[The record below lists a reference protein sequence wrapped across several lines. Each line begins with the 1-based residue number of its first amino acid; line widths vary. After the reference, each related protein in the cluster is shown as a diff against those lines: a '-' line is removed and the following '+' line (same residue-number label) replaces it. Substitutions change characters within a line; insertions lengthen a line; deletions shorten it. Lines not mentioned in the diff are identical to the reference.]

1 MTLSSGFMESTLLKQ
16 TLRFV
21 TNIFFYLPFA
31 LIFLNS
37 GTIRR
42 RYRPAVSLQ
51 FEPAADVGG
60 GANLGKPT
68 HGTTSQRLSR
78 DDPYSLRRVIHPSR
92 LCQRFAIFHN
102 ARLSSSGLGTPSL
115 GPAAYLA
122 SDASYE
128 KGSDGVSSPISRPS
142 SHAQYD

>member
-1 MTLSSGFMESTLLKQ
+1 MTLSSVSMESILLKQ
-16 TLRFV
+16 ILRFI
-21 TNIFFYLPFA
+21 TDIFSNLLFA
-31 LIFLNS
+31 IILEKS

-92 LCQRFAIFHN
+92 LCQCFAILHN
-102 ARLSSSGLGTPSL
+102 ARLSSSGPGTPSV
-115 GPAAYLA
+115 GPPANLA
-122 SDASYE
+122 SNAPYE
-128 KGSDGVSSPISRPS
+128 KGSDGVSSSISRPS